1 MRWSRIPFSSSGSL
15 MPSASVSSDVGEV
28 LKVND
33 FIVPF
38 TGIVIVRSVT
48 STLSGMP
55 SASVSLSVGFEPYV
69 FTSVPSDSVSP
80 SESAEPV
87 PFGRVVIRAVRFIE
101 PANANQCKV
110 SAPLVPEI
118 SRRSVALAFVR
129 PSTRR
134 LRSAVD
140 PSVAYHARN
149 RGAAVKFFGNATVA
163 GFVVAPTVRD
173 PRVQVARADASDWGA
188 IATYPTVS
196 AGCASPAFTRIRAS
210 KPANVGERT
219 RAAATSGSAYD

>member
-1 MRWSRIPFSSSGSL
+1 
-15 MPSASVSSDVGEV
+15 
-28 LKVND
+28 
-33 FIVPF
+33 
-38 TGIVIVRSVT
+38 
-48 STLSGMP
+48 MP

-149 RGAAVKFFGNATVA
+149 RGAAVKFFGKATVA
-163 GFVVAPTVRD
+163 GFAAAPTATD

-196 AGCASPAFTRIRAS
+196 AGCASPAFTRILAS

-219 RAAATSGSAYD
+219 RAAATSGSAYDWICAITIGGPPNHSRKGNVEKVVPALTLPASTTVPSGRTWFPDSSTR